1 LPTTVRHRTGARDPG
16 ARYVLVVLTESNER
30 YVSAIDTA
38 RETIHGS
45 PFARDEA
52 DHELGEQFLRTVVDW
67 SLSMA
72 LGLELGYP
80 IMQLLPHPDM
90 RLGYNNPD
98 NLYFVA
104 RVSGTGSYRISGE
117 RGTSVGLLLLALH
130 ELPGNGADSGVTTA
144 YLTGDDLAVDATG
157 SYSIELGAAAPARG
171 TWLPLLP
178 ETDNLLVRFTFQDWS
193 RERPGSMSIER
204 LDPPEVRPFEMTVD
218 DATVVLD
225 DAARSI
231 VQQATFY
238 REYGTALSGLPANT
252 MLAPREAR
260 GAGVHATQW
269 NASGRFELEPD
280 EALIVTIKDAPQAR
294 YSDIMLA
301 DLWLNTF
308 EFIGHQVSLN
318 HAQTRADD
326 DGRLRF
332 VASAEDPGVP
342 NWLDT
347 TGQRHGVLFARWQD
361 CSAAL
366 TDDHQPELEVVDLGS
381 VRDLLPANTPHV
393 DRDAR
398 ERDLT
403 DRARSLRARF
413 VDADPALPEI
423 VRRRD
428 TVERLLGHRLALQ
441 TIDLDDLDS

>member
-1 LPTTVRHRTGARDPG
+1 MA
-16 ARYVLVVLTESNER
+16 
-30 YVSAIDTA
+30 AIDTA
-38 RETIHGS
+38 RDTIQRS
-45 PFARDEA
+45 PFASGEGDRQ
-52 DHELGEQFLRTVVDW
+52 LGDQFLRTVVDW

-80 IMQLLPHPDM
+80 IMQLLPLPDM

-104 RVSGTGSYRISGE
+104 RIAGTGSYRISGE
-117 RGTSVGLLLLALH
+117 RGTSIGLLLLALH

-144 YLTGDDLAVDATG
+144 YLTGDDLAVDANGTYTIDL
-157 SYSIELGAAAPARG
+157 SAEPPARG
-171 TWLPLLP
+171 NWLPLAP

-193 RERPGSMSIER
+193 RERPGSMFIER
-204 LDPPEVRPFEMTVD
+204 LDPPEVRPFEMTTD
-218 DATVVLD
+218 HAATILD

-231 VQQATFY
+231 VLQATFY
-238 REYGTALSGLPANT
+238 RDYGTGLSGLPPNT

-269 NASGRFELEPD
+269 NSSGCFELAPD
-280 EALIVTIKDAPQAR
+280 EALIVTVEDAPQAR

-301 DLWLNTF
+301 DPWLNTF
-308 EFIGHQVSLN
+308 EFIDHQVSLN
-318 HAQTRADD
+318 RAQTDADD

-332 VASAEDPGVP
+332 VVSGVDPEVP

-361 CSAAL
+361 CAAQL
-366 TDDHQPELEVVDLGS
+366 SDDYQPDLEVVDAS
-381 VRDLLPANTPHV
+381 RVRDRLPKRTPHV
-393 DRDAR
+393 DRETRVRSLA
-398 ERDLT
+398 
-403 DRARSLRARF
+403 DRARHLRARF

-428 TVERLLGHRLALQ
+428 AVERLLGRALPVQ
-441 TIDLDDLDS
+441 TIDLDVVDP